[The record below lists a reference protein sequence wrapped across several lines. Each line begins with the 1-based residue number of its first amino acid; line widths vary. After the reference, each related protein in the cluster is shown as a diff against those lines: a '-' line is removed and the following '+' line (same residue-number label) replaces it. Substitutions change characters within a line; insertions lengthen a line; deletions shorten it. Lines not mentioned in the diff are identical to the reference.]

1 VTGWR
6 PKVTIDGA
14 VLAII
19 LAAVLAWLVLL
30 SVIVRRIAAHTDEP
44 VYRRLPDGRLR
55 FEWSVAARYQAA
67 RRSPPAD
74 PVPVGDPRPGRYRAF
89 HP

>member
-1 VTGWR
+1 M
-6 PKVTIDGA
+6 TIDGT

-19 LAAVLAWLVLL
+19 LAAVLVWLVLL
-30 SVIVRRIAAHTDEP
+30 SVILRRLAAHADEP

-55 FEWSVAARYQAA
+55 FEWSVAKRYHAA
-67 RRSPPAD
+67 RHSPRTGPEPA
-74 PVPVGDPRPGRYRAF
+74 GDPRPGRYRAF

>member
-1 VTGWR
+1 M
-6 PKVTIDGA
+6 TIGST
-14 VLAII
+14 VLVIV

-30 SVIVRRIAAHTDEP
+30 SVLLRRLAAHRDEP

-55 FEWSVAARYQAA
+55 FEWSVHAAYHAA
-67 RRSPPAD
+67 RRSNRTS